1 MGYLDYAGLQYLWG
15 KLKEKFAPKSHT
27 HDDRYYTESEMDGK
41 LGSKVDNTETGADG
55 LLSKLT
61 TSWTATPT
69 DNTYFIRQD
78 TGGGNSF
85 GRVKF
90 STVWSY
96 IKSKAD
102 SIYQPKGSYAASGHT
117 HDDRYYTESE
127 INTKLS
133 GYLPTAGGTMG
144 GTAKISWPD
153 SGNWSNSNKNVT
165 FPVKRGGLSWSGQ
178 SDGVELYGE
187 ETGNDNLDL
196 VLKFT
201 DDNSNSLRIVNA
213 SGATTARITATG
225 AFTGKANTAGTAD
238 VANSVEWNNVKNKPS
253 TYAPSSH
260 THDDRYYTE
269 TEINNK
275 LAAKAESI
283 VLASNANLNN
293 ITTPGIYSCGGGNSI
308 TNKPSGLDAIG
319 LIVVHNAT
327 GGYYT
332 QILTTSSNTNTYRR
346 TCLNGTWSAWTQD
359 KYTDTNTWRGIQNNL
374 TSEST
379 TDSLS
384 AAQGKALKGLVDGKA
399 ASNHTHKSV
408 IDNGNGSSATTF
420 AYSKAGMNY
429 GDYTWLAAWNGY
441 ELRAV
446 NKSQFAT
453 AGHTHSY
460 AGSSSAGGSATSAV
474 KLDSSA
480 GSTIQP
486 VYFSGGKPVACTY
499 TLGKSV
505 PSDAKFTDTIYGV
518 ATASANGLM
527 SSTDKAKMDDFSKVI
542 SIQKSIK
549 LTTDWQDTGIA
560 GTNLDSGTYVVQVS
574 GFNSSYTTLYQEV
587 YSGIMTWFSG
597 GTNSGNASEIFLHNA
612 GHADNNNAI
621 YLRTLRQA
629 GSNPLKLQIA
639 AKAAASGTDTLT
651 FKFRRL
657 I

>member
-27 HDDRYYTESEMDGK
+27 HDDRYYTE
-41 LGSKVDNTETGADG
+41 T
-55 LLSKLT
+55 
-61 TSWTATPT
+61 
-69 DNTYFIRQD
+69 
-78 TGGGNSF
+78 
-85 GRVKF
+85 
-90 STVWSY
+90 
-96 IKSKAD
+96 
-102 SIYQPKGSYAASGHT
+102 
-117 HDDRYYTESE
+117 E

-133 GYLPTAGGTMG
+133 GYLPTSGGTMG

-332 QILTTSSNTNTYRR
+332 QILTTSSNANTYRR

>member
-27 HDDRYYTESEMDGK
+27 HDDRYYTE
-41 LGSKVDNTETGADG
+41 T
-55 LLSKLT
+55 
-61 TSWTATPT
+61 
-69 DNTYFIRQD
+69 
-78 TGGGNSF
+78 
-85 GRVKF
+85 
-90 STVWSY
+90 
-96 IKSKAD
+96 
-102 SIYQPKGSYAASGHT
+102 
-117 HDDRYYTESE
+117 E

-133 GYLPTAGGTMG
+133 GYLPTSGGTMG

-639 AKAAASGTDTLT
+639 VKAAASGTDTLT